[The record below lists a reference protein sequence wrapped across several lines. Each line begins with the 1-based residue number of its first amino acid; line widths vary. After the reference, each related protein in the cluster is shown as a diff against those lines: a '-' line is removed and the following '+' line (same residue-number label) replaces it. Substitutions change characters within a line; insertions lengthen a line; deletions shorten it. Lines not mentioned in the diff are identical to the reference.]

1 MKRLFSALVI
11 LTLGA
16 LAFASVNVTFSGRY
30 ALIGENGR
38 TIRRT
43 TKDIEESGVFL
54 ATGDEKAKATSDD
67 FTVILGE
74 DSLLALKGSDE
85 KIAYLVYGYMTVLS
99 EGKTPLTVYTPT
111 TMADISGRGEYF
123 FISTDTEEK
132 VYSFSSPLITLY
144 DGIRRK
150 TIELPYNEGY
160 DYLKG
165 KSCPVDES
173 MRYLEVP
180 MNTASPVFAPVVS
193 YLTGKPDA
201 PEISSVIQK
210 MTGKPDAPSF
220 SQVEIIDTS
229 SPDAPS
235 INSVVSVLVE
245 DNEDN

>member
-43 TKDIEESGVFL
+43 TTDIEESGVFL

-74 DSLLALKGSDE
+74 D
-85 KIAYLVYGYMTVLS
+85 
-99 EGKTPLTVYTPT
+99 TPT

-144 DGIRRK
+144 DGVRRK
-150 TIELPYNEGY
+150 TIDLPYNGGY

-165 KSCPVDES
+165 KSCTVNES

-180 MNTASPVFAPVVS
+180 MNTATPVFAPVVS

-220 SQVEIIDTS
+220 SQVEVIDTS

-235 INSVVSVLVE
+235 INSVVSVLVK